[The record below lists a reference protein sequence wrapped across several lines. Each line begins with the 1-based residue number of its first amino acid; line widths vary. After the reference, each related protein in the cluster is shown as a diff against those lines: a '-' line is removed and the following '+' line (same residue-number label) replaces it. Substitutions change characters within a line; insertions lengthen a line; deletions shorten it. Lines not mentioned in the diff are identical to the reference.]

1 MRPKSRVLCSLRIWI
16 PHGFG
21 ESDDDL
27 EEEIRDLRESYA
39 EIENQLAEF
48 ERRLEELESKADFPD
63 RDESTEAVETED
75 ASETGK
81 DAERKPWQSANGGGD
96 EDGEGSEYVTV
107 DEGFEVNLGLK
118 WMGRIGAL
126 AVTLGVAFFIVYA
139 IQEELVSYAARIA
152 LGVLFGTALVGV
164 GNYFVER
171 PDYRLWGTITVGAGV
186 AVAYFSVY
194 ASWGFEDYREAIG
207 MTPTLNIALLT
218 AVIAA
223 AVALSLYRDTWVIG
237 AEAFVLGYTTAYLV
251 PEPGIVPLTY
261 VFLLSLGAV
270 AFAWYADWEW
280 ARLGVIGVL
289 GSYGV
294 FFWWADTTNAEP
306 RLGYPFLFGFGVIF
320 TVYAFVCERRQA
332 EAEEEFVATINGL
345 NAAAFYL
352 LFYYVTVEHFEG
364 FVDVATLGVGV
375 VYLGVALVAYR
386 WSMRGNALSSA
397 AVAWALVLL
406 SAWLG
411 FKDGHVT
418 VAWAAICVGLTALA
432 YTKTTYSTYTAAYAT
447 AVVVGSKSLL
457 LDHALPTEDVGVLAL
472 RSVAFLAAAFACYVG
487 YVGLHEV
494 SKELSD
500 DFYDSAPVSWLGTGV
515 FAILLLL
522 QFDGFGVSVA
532 WTVFALSLLVVGI
545 AVRNR
550 DIRLQGLAVFSLTIL
565 KVFFV
570 DTAALDTLGR
580 TVSFVV
586 LGVILLAASFI
597 YSRYRDEVQ
606 EWV

>member
-1 MRPKSRVLCSLRIWI
+1 MDFLMVSGDSGK
-16 PHGFG
+16 
-21 ESDDDL
+21 DL
-27 EEEIRDLRESYA
+27 DEEIRDLRESYA
-39 EIENQLAEF
+39 EIREQLTEF
-48 ERRLEELESKADFPD
+48 ERRLEKLERKAGY
-63 RDESTEAVETED
+63 SGSVETEEPE
-75 ASETGK
+75 ETVDTESAPESGESP
-81 DAERKPWQSANGGGD
+81 ERKPWEPEYGD
-96 EDGEGSEYVTV
+96 TEDETDRDDTEYVTV

-126 AVTLGVAFFIVYA
+126 AVTLGVAFFIIYA
-139 IQEELVSYAARIA
+139 IQEELIGYAARIA

-171 PDYRLWGTITVGAGV
+171 PEYRLWGTITVGAGV
-186 AVAYFSVY
+186 AIAYFSIY

-207 MTPTLNIALLT
+207 MTPLLNIILLT
-218 AVIAA
+218 FVIAA
-223 AVALSLYRDTWVIG
+223 AVALSLYRDTWVVG
-237 AEAFVLGYTTAYLV
+237 AEAFILGYMTAFLV
-251 PEPGIVPLTY
+251 PDPGVVPLTY
-261 VFLLSLGAV
+261 VLLLSLGSV
-270 AFAWYADWEW
+270 AFARYREWEW
-280 ARLGVIGVL
+280 ARLGVIGIL

-294 FFWWADTTNAEP
+294 FFWWGEATEAEP
-306 RLGYPFLFGFGVIF
+306 LYVSYSFLVGFGVIF
-320 TVYAFVCERRQA
+320 TVYAFVCERRQT
-332 EAEEEFVATINGL
+332 EAQKEFVATINGL
-345 NAAAFYL
+345 NAAAFYS
-352 LFYYVTVEHFEG
+352 LFYFVTVEHFEG
-364 FVDVATLGVGV
+364 FVDVATLGVGL
-375 VYLGVALVAYR
+375 VYLAVAFVAHR

-397 AVAWALVLL
+397 AVAWSLVLL

-411 FKDGHVT
+411 FEDGHVT
-418 VAWAAICVGLTALA
+418 VAWAAVALALTVVA

-457 LDHALPTEDVGVLAL
+457 LDYGLPTEDVSFFAL
-472 RSVAFLAAAFACYVG
+472 RSVAYLMTAFACYVG
-487 YVGLHEV
+487 YVGLHEAYE
-494 SKELSD
+494 ELSD
-500 DFYDSAPVSWLGTGV
+500 EFFDPAPVSWIGTGV
-515 FAILLLL
+515 FAVLLFL

-545 AVRNR
+545 ASRNR

-586 LGVILLAASFI
+586 LGVILLVSSFI